1 MEYRTLEDP
10 ENVSEAQVDKK
21 IIPAITDLDVPLVI
35 NSRLKKLTK
44 AIQEAEKVSWES
56 RNGTVEDEDVPLPS
70 GELKRSGSLL
80 QQVQTA
86 LSADEDTGKTAV
98 RRWCASSICTASGSR
113 TSWT

>member
-35 NSRLKKLTK
+35 NSRLKKLTR

-70 GELKRSGSLL
+70 GELKRSGSLFAAG
-80 QQVQTA
+80 TNCA
-86 LSADEDTGKTAV
+86 L
-98 RRWCASSICTASGSR
+98 RRQRHRKDSG
-113 TSWT
+113 

>member
-56 RNGTVEDEDVPLPS
+56 RNGTVEDEDVPLTIS
-70 GELKRSGSLL
+70 EMI
-80 QQVQTA
+80 V
-86 LSADEDTGKTAV
+86 
-98 RRWCASSICTASGSR
+98 ASWGVEHSRVSR
-113 TSWT
+113 TCPRHRWTRRASQPSQTWAFHWSQAAD

>member
-44 AIQEAEKVSWES
+44 AIQRQRRSHGRVGMEQWKTKMSPYHQES
-56 RNGTVEDEDVPLPS
+56 
-70 GELKRSGSLL
+70 
-80 QQVQTA
+80 
-86 LSADEDTGKTAV
+86 
-98 RRWCASSICTASGSR
+98 
-113 TSWT
+113 